1 MKSANYRLLLSFL
14 AIGTFFT
21 AAWFSFP
28 KTTFAAEAYEIDI
41 NVEAT
46 LKRFTHEVP
55 AGSDLL
61 TISKGVLVFPSVIK
75 AGLWMVG
82 GEYGEGALQIGG
94 ETVEYYNIASASL
107 GLQLGAQTRSIV
119 IIFLDEEALNGF
131 INSSGWKA
139 GVDGN
144 VTVVKWGG
152 EKNVDSLN
160 LRDPII
166 AFIFGNKGLMY
177 NLTLEGS
184 KITRIAR

>member
-1 MKSANYRLLLSFL
+1 MKSAKYRLLLSFL
-14 AIGTFFT
+14 ALTALFT
-21 AAWFSFP
+21 VVWFSFP
-28 KTTFAAEAYEIDI
+28 KTTSAAEAYEIDI

-46 LKRFTHEVP
+46 LKRFIHEVP

-61 TISKGVLVFPSVIK
+61 TIARGVLVFPSVIK
-75 AGLWMVG
+75 AGFWVG

-94 ETVEYYNIASASL
+94 ETVEYYNIASASI
-107 GLQLGAQTRSIV
+107 GLQLGAQTRSMV
-119 IIFLDEEALNGF
+119 IIFLDEDALNGF

-144 VTVVKWGG
+144 LTVVKWGG

-166 AFIFGNKGLMY
+166 AFVFGNKGLMY

-184 KITRIAR
+184 KISRIAR